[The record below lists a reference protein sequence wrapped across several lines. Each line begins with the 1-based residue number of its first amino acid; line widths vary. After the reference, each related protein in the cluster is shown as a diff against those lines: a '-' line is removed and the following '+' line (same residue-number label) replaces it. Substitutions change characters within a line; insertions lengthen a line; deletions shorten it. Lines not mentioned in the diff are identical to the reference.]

1 MFRRTAAIC
10 AIMMVVLLV
19 LSCANIGTPDGGP
32 YDEDPPKVVRTSPKQ
47 YATNTRTKKIILEFD
62 ENVKLDNAAE
72 KVMVS
77 PPQLEMP
84 EINAMGRRI
93 TIELMDTLKDS
104 TTYTIDFSDAIED
117 NNESNP
123 MGDYAFAFSTG
134 DRIDTF
140 QMSGT
145 VLNAENLEPIKG
157 ILVGLYSNM
166 EDSAFRTQPFERVS
180 RTNGSGHF
188 TIKGIA
194 PGEYRAYALTD
205 QNQNFL
211 FDQKSEQ
218 IAFSDRKLTPSA
230 KPDIR
235 PDTIWHDSIH
245 YDSIVMRPYMHFFP
259 DDIVLLAFLEKGQ
272 DHYLMKKERDL
283 LHRFTITFSSP
294 SDTLPRIV
302 SDDFDTS
309 TAFVVDANATN
320 DTITYWIRD
329 SLIYYNDTLNMR
341 LYYMG
346 TDTNGVLVQMVDTM
360 ELASKISKERFDKQR
375 AKEYEEWAKQSK
387 KDAEA
392 EAKKKAREAKRKEQ
406 EIPKNAEPLNQ
417 PKNPDSLD
425 NRENIEN
432 LENLDSLDSL
442 ENLDSL
448 SNPAPLDSIGQ
459 PETTDTDS
467 DKKKAKKKK
476 KKDYDFDEE
485 NFVVPP
491 MPETFL
497 NVRVS
502 STNGM
507 APDQN
512 IQFVFEEPIDT
523 FDINAF
529 HFSIQVD
536 STFKPAD
543 FIIQRDSIN
552 KKKFTF
558 YAEWLPDTTYQ
569 LDIDTGAF
577 VSMYGRRME
586 GSKKTIKM
594 KSLDAFSALFVNLD
608 NFKGNGVVE
617 LLSGT
622 DKVVKRAKAVDGRAD
637 FFFIQP
643 GEYYVRMFDDRN
655 RNGIWDTGEY
665 DSHTQPEDMYYYHKV
680 LNLRAMWEVSEH
692 WNPTSR
698 PRNEQKPTK
707 LIKQKPDKQKSA
719 KSRNAEREKEKKNR
733 K

>member
-1 MFRRTAAIC
+1 
-10 AIMMVVLLV
+10 MVVLLV

-32 YDEDPPKVVRTSPKQ
+32 YDEDPPKVVRTSPKE
-47 YATNTRTKKIILEFD
+47 YATNTRTKKIVLEFD
-62 ENVKLDNAAE
+62 ENIKLDNATE

-84 EINAMGRRI
+84 EISAMGKRI

-117 NNESNP
+117 NNEGNP

-157 ILVGLYSNM
+157 ILVGLYSEK
-166 EDSAFRTQPFERVS
+166 EDSVFRTKSFERVS

-218 IAFSDRKLTPSA
+218 IAFSDRLLTPSA

-235 PDTIWHDSIH
+235 PDTVWHDSIH
-245 YDSIVMRPYMHFFP
+245 YDSIVMTPYMHFFP
-259 DDIVLLAFLEKGQ
+259 DDIVLLAFTETGQ
-272 DHYLMKKERDL
+272 DQYLLKKEREVL
-283 LHRFTITFSSP
+283 NKFTICFSAP
-294 SDTLPRIV
+294 RDTLPLIV
-302 SDDFDTS
+302 ATDFDAS
-309 TAFVVDANATN
+309 TAFVTDANQTN

-329 SLIYYNDTLNMR
+329 SLIYYNDTLNML

-360 ELASKISKERFDKQR
+360 ELVSKVSKERFDKQR
-375 AKEYEEWAKQSK
+375 KREYEDWAKQSK

-392 EAKKKAREAKRKEQ
+392 EAKKKAREMRKKEEDAK
-406 EIPKNAEPLNQ
+406 AEA
-417 PKNPDSLD
+417 KAKGET
-425 NRENIEN
+425 ENTEST
-432 LENLDSLDSL
+432 E
-442 ENLDSL
+442 E
-448 SNPAPLDSIGQ
+448 PQQTEQ
-459 PETTDTDS
+459 PEEESEQPELSEESEKSEDAKKS
-467 DKKKAKKKK
+467 EQSEKKKGKK
-476 KKDYDFDEE
+476 KKDYDFDAD

-491 MPETFL
+491 MPETFVG
-497 NVRVS
+497 VRVS
-502 STNGM
+502 STSAM

-512 IQFVFEEPIDT
+512 IEFIFEEPIDT

-529 HFSIQVD
+529 HFTIQVD
-536 STFKPAD
+536 STFQPAD
-543 FIIQRDSIN
+543 FMILRDSIN
-552 KKKFTF
+552 IKKFTF
-558 YAEWLPDTTYQ
+558 YAEWMPDTTYQ
-569 LDIDTGAF
+569 LQIDTGAF
-577 VSMYGRRME
+577 VSIYGHRMA
-586 GSKKTIKM
+586 GQKKSIKI
-594 KSLDAFSALFVNLD
+594 KSLDTYSALFVNLD

-617 LLSGT
+617 LLKAG
-622 DKVVKRAKAVDGRAD
+622 DKVVKSARAIDNRAD
-637 FFFIQP
+637 FFFITP
-643 GEYYVRMFDDRN
+643 GDYYIRMFDDRN
-655 RNGIWDTGEY
+655 RNGKWDTGEF
-665 DSHTQPEDMYYYHKV
+665 DSHTQPEDMYYYHKE

-692 WNPTSR
+692 WTPTAR
-698 PRNEQKPTK
+698 PRNEQKPEK

-719 KSRNAEREKEKKNR
+719 KTRNEQRAKDKQNKK
-733 K
+733 

>member
-1 MFRRTAAIC
+1 
-10 AIMMVVLLV
+10 MVVLLV

-32 YDEDPPKVVRTSPKQ
+32 YDEDPPKVVRTSPKE
-47 YATNTRTKKIILEFD
+47 YATNTRTKKIVLEFD
-62 ENVKLDNAAE
+62 ENIKLDNATE

-84 EINAMGRRI
+84 EISAMGKRI

-117 NNESNP
+117 NNEGNP

-157 ILVGLYSNM
+157 ILVGLYSEK
-166 EDSAFRTQPFERVS
+166 EDSVFRTKSFERVS

-218 IAFSDRKLTPSA
+218 IAFSDRLLTPSA

-235 PDTIWHDSIH
+235 PDTVWHDSIH
-245 YDSIVMRPYMHFFP
+245 YDSIVMTPYMHFFP
-259 DDIVLLAFLEKGQ
+259 DDIVLLAFTETGQ
-272 DHYLMKKERDL
+272 DQYLLKKEREVL
-283 LHRFTITFSSP
+283 NKFTICFSAP
-294 SDTLPRIV
+294 RDTLPLIV
-302 SDDFDTS
+302 ATDFDAS
-309 TAFVVDANATN
+309 TAFVTDANQTN

-329 SLIYYNDTLNMR
+329 SLIYYNDTLNML

-360 ELASKISKERFDKQR
+360 ELVSKVSKERFDKQR
-375 AKEYEEWAKQSK
+375 KREYEDWAKQSK

-392 EAKKKAREAKRKEQ
+392 EAKKKAREMRKKEEDAK
-406 EIPKNAEPLNQ
+406 AEA
-417 PKNPDSLD
+417 KAKGET
-425 NRENIEN
+425 ENTETS
-432 LENLDSLDSL
+432 E
-442 ENLDSL
+442 E
-448 SNPAPLDSIGQ
+448 PQQTEQ
-459 PETTDTDS
+459 PEEESEQPELSEESEKSEDAKKS
-467 DKKKAKKKK
+467 EQSEKKKGKK
-476 KKDYDFDEE
+476 KKDYDFDAD

-491 MPETFL
+491 MPETFVG
-497 NVRVS
+497 VRVS
-502 STNGM
+502 STSAM

-512 IQFVFEEPIDT
+512 IEFIFEEPIDT

-529 HFSIQVD
+529 HFTIQVD
-536 STFKPAD
+536 STFQPAD
-543 FIIQRDSIN
+543 FMILRDSIN
-552 KKKFTF
+552 IKKFTF
-558 YAEWLPDTTYQ
+558 YAEWMPDTTYQ
-569 LDIDTGAF
+569 LQIDTGAF
-577 VSMYGRRME
+577 VSIYGHRMA
-586 GSKKTIKM
+586 GQKKSIKI
-594 KSLDAFSALFVNLD
+594 KSLDTYSALFVNLD

-617 LLSGT
+617 LLKAG
-622 DKVVKRAKAVDGRAD
+622 DKVVKSARAIDNRAD
-637 FFFIQP
+637 FFFITP
-643 GEYYVRMFDDRN
+643 GDYYIRMFDDRN
-655 RNGIWDTGEY
+655 RNGKWDTGEF
-665 DSHTQPEDMYYYHKV
+665 DSHTQPEDMYYYHKE

-692 WNPTSR
+692 WTPTAR
-698 PRNEQKPTK
+698 PRNEQKPEK

-719 KSRNAEREKEKKNR
+719 KTRNEQRAKDKQNKK
-733 K
+733 

>member
-1 MFRRTAAIC
+1 
-10 AIMMVVLLV
+10 MVVLLV

-32 YDEDPPKVVRTSPKQ
+32 YDEDPPKVVRTSPKE
-47 YATNTRTKKIILEFD
+47 YATNTRTKKIVLEFD
-62 ENVKLDNAAE
+62 ENIKLDNATE

-84 EINAMGRRI
+84 EISAMGKRI

-117 NNESNP
+117 NNEGNP

-157 ILVGLYSNM
+157 ILVGLYSEK
-166 EDSAFRTQPFERVS
+166 EDSVFRTKSFERVS

-218 IAFSDRKLTPSA
+218 IAFSDRLLTPSA

-235 PDTIWHDSIH
+235 PDTVWHDSIH
-245 YDSIVMRPYMHFFP
+245 YDSIVMTPYMHFFP
-259 DDIVLLAFLEKGQ
+259 DDIVLLAFTETGQ
-272 DHYLMKKERDL
+272 DQYLLKKEREVL
-283 LHRFTITFSSP
+283 NKFTICFSAP
-294 SDTLPRIV
+294 RDTLPLIV
-302 SDDFDTS
+302 ATDFDAS
-309 TAFVVDANATN
+309 TAFVTDANQTN

-329 SLIYYNDTLNMR
+329 SLIYYNDTLNML

-346 TDTNGVLVQMVDTM
+346 TDTNGILVQMVDTM
-360 ELASKISKERFDKQR
+360 ELVSKVSKERFDKQR
-375 AKEYEEWAKQSK
+375 KREYEDWAKQSK

-392 EAKKKAREAKRKEQ
+392 EAKKKAREMRKKEEDAK
-406 EIPKNAEPLNQ
+406 AEA
-417 PKNPDSLD
+417 KAKGET
-425 NRENIEN
+425 ENTEST
-432 LENLDSLDSL
+432 E
-442 ENLDSL
+442 E
-448 SNPAPLDSIGQ
+448 PQQTEQ
-459 PETTDTDS
+459 PEEES
-467 DKKKAKKKK
+467 EQPELSEESEKSEYAKKSEQSEKKKGKK
-476 KKDYDFDEE
+476 KKDYDFDAD

-491 MPETFL
+491 MPETFVG
-497 NVRVS
+497 VRVS
-502 STNGM
+502 STSAM

-512 IQFVFEEPIDT
+512 IEFIFEEPIDT

-529 HFSIQVD
+529 HFTIQVD
-536 STFKPAD
+536 STFQPAD
-543 FIIQRDSIN
+543 FMILRDSIN
-552 KKKFTF
+552 IKKFTF
-558 YAEWLPDTTYQ
+558 YAEWMPDTTYQ
-569 LDIDTGAF
+569 LQIDTGAF
-577 VSMYGRRME
+577 VSIYGHRMA
-586 GSKKTIKM
+586 GQKKSIKI
-594 KSLDAFSALFVNLD
+594 KSLDTYSALFVNLD

-617 LLSGT
+617 LLKAG
-622 DKVVKRAKAVDGRAD
+622 DKVVKSARAIDNRAD
-637 FFFIQP
+637 FFFITP
-643 GEYYVRMFDDRN
+643 GDYYIRMFDDRN
-655 RNGIWDTGEY
+655 RNGKWDTGEF
-665 DSHTQPEDMYYYHKV
+665 DSHTQPEDMYYYHKE

-692 WNPTSR
+692 WTPTAR
-698 PRNEQKPTK
+698 PRNEQKPEK

-719 KSRNAEREKEKKNR
+719 KTRNEQRAKDKQNKK
-733 K
+733 

>member
-1 MFRRTAAIC
+1 MFRRTASIC
-10 AIMMVVLLV
+10 AVMMVVLLV

-32 YDEDPPKVVRTSPKQ
+32 YDEDPPKVVRTSPKE
-47 YATNTRTKKIILEFD
+47 YATNTRTKKIVLEFD
-62 ENVKLDNAAE
+62 ENIKLDNATE

-84 EINAMGRRI
+84 EISAMGKRI

-117 NNESNP
+117 NNEGNP

-157 ILVGLYSNM
+157 ILVGLYSEK
-166 EDSAFRTQPFERVS
+166 EDSVFRTKSFERVS

-218 IAFSDRKLTPSA
+218 IAFSDRLLTPSA

-235 PDTIWHDSIH
+235 PDTVWHDSIH
-245 YDSIVMRPYMHFFP
+245 YDSIVMTPYMHFFP
-259 DDIVLLAFLEKGQ
+259 DDIVLLAFTETGQ
-272 DHYLMKKERDL
+272 DQYLLKKEREVL
-283 LHRFTITFSSP
+283 NKFTICFSAP
-294 SDTLPRIV
+294 RDTLPLIV
-302 SDDFDTS
+302 ATDFDAS
-309 TAFVVDANATN
+309 TAFVTDANQTN

-329 SLIYYNDTLNMR
+329 SLIYYNDTLNML

-360 ELASKISKERFDKQR
+360 ELVSKVSKERFDKQR
-375 AKEYEEWAKQSK
+375 KREYEDWAKQSK

-392 EAKKKAREAKRKEQ
+392 EAKKKARELRKKEEDAK
-406 EIPKNAEPLNQ
+406 AEA
-417 PKNPDSLD
+417 KAKGET
-425 NRENIEN
+425 ENTESTEEPQ
-432 LENLDSLDSL
+432 LTE
-442 ENLDSL
+442 
-448 SNPAPLDSIGQ
+448 Q
-459 PETTDTDS
+459 PEEESEQPELSEESEKSEDAKKS
-467 DKKKAKKKK
+467 EQSEKKKGKK
-476 KKDYDFDEE
+476 KKDYDFDAD

-491 MPETFL
+491 MPETFVG
-497 NVRVS
+497 VRVS
-502 STNGM
+502 STSAM

-512 IQFVFEEPIDT
+512 IEFIFEEPIDT

-529 HFSIQVD
+529 HFTIQVD
-536 STFKPAD
+536 STFQPAD
-543 FIIQRDSIN
+543 FMILRDSIN
-552 KKKFTF
+552 IKKFTF
-558 YAEWLPDTTYQ
+558 YAEWMPDTTYQ
-569 LDIDTGAF
+569 LQIDTGAF
-577 VSMYGRRME
+577 VSIYGHRMA
-586 GSKKTIKM
+586 GQKKSIKI
-594 KSLDAFSALFVNLD
+594 KSLDTYSALFVNLD

-617 LLSGT
+617 LLKAG
-622 DKVVKRAKAVDGRAD
+622 DKVVKSAPAIDNRAD
-637 FFFIQP
+637 FFFITP
-643 GEYYVRMFDDRN
+643 GDYYIRMFDDRN
-655 RNGIWDTGEY
+655 RNGKWDTGEF
-665 DSHTQPEDMYYYHKV
+665 DSHTQPEDMYYYHKE

-692 WNPTSR
+692 WTPTAR
-698 PRNEQKPTK
+698 PRNEQKPEK

-719 KSRNAEREKEKKNR
+719 KTRNEQRAKDKQNKK
-733 K
+733 

>member
-1 MFRRTAAIC
+1 
-10 AIMMVVLLV
+10 MMVVLLV

-32 YDEDPPKVVRTSPKQ
+32 YDEDPPKVVRTSPKE
-47 YATNTRTKKIILEFD
+47 YATNTRTKKIVLEFD
-62 ENVKLDNAAE
+62 ENIKLDNATE

-84 EINAMGRRI
+84 EISAMGKRI

-117 NNESNP
+117 NNEGNP

-157 ILVGLYSNM
+157 ILVGLYSEK
-166 EDSAFRTQPFERVS
+166 EDSVFRTKSFERVS

-218 IAFSDRKLTPSA
+218 IAFSDRLLTPSA
-230 KPDIR
+230 QPDIR
-235 PDTIWHDSIH
+235 PDTVWHDSIH
-245 YDSIVMRPYMHFFP
+245 YDSIVMTPYMHFFP
-259 DDIVLLAFLEKGQ
+259 DDIVLLAFTETGQ
-272 DHYLMKKERDL
+272 DQYLMKKEREVL
-283 LHRFTITFSSP
+283 NKFTICFSAP
-294 SDTLPRIV
+294 RDTLPLIV
-302 SDDFDTS
+302 ASDFDAS
-309 TAFVVDANATN
+309 TAFVADANQTN

-329 SLIYYNDTLNMR
+329 SLIYYNDTLNML

-360 ELASKISKERFDKQR
+360 ELVSKISKERFDKQR
-375 AKEYEEWAKQSK
+375 NKEYEEWAKQSK

-392 EAKKKAREAKRKEQ
+392 EAKKKAREMRKKEEEAKAEAKAKGETENTESTELSEETEQ
-406 EIPKNAEPLNQ
+406 PEQSSEAEPSG
-417 PKNPDSLD
+417 K
-425 NRENIEN
+425 
-432 LENLDSLDSL
+432 
-442 ENLDSL
+442 
-448 SNPAPLDSIGQ
+448 
-459 PETTDTDS
+459 PEQS
-467 DKKKAKKKK
+467 EKKKGKK
-476 KKDYDFDEE
+476 KKDYDFDAD

-491 MPETFL
+491 MPEKFVG
-497 NVRVS
+497 VRVS
-502 STNGM
+502 STSAM

-512 IQFVFEEPIDT
+512 IEFIFEEPIDT

-529 HFSIQVD
+529 HFAIQVD
-536 STFKPAD
+536 STYRPTD
-543 FIIQRDSIN
+543 FMIVRDSIN
-552 KKKFTF
+552 IKKFTF

-569 LDIDTGAF
+569 LQIDTGAF
-577 VSMYGRRME
+577 VSIYGHRME
-586 GSKKTIKM
+586 GTKKNIKI
-594 KSLDAFSALFVNLD
+594 KSLDTYSALFVNLD

-617 LLSGT
+617 LLKPG
-622 DKVVKRAKAVDGRAD
+622 DKVVKSIRAIDNRAD
-637 FFFIQP
+637 FFFIPP
-643 GEYYVRMFDDRN
+643 GEYYIRMFDDRN
-655 RNGIWDTGEY
+655 RNGKWDTGEF
-665 DSHTQPEDMYYYHKV
+665 DSHTQPEDMYYYHKE

-692 WNPTSR
+692 WVPTAR
-698 PRNEQKPTK
+698 PRNEQKPAK

-719 KSRNAEREKEKKNR
+719 KSRNAEREKEKKG
-733 K
+733 KK

>member
-1 MFRRTAAIC
+1 
-10 AIMMVVLLV
+10 MMVVLLV

-32 YDEDPPKVVRTSPKQ
+32 YDEDPPKVVRTSPKE
-47 YATNTRTKKIILEFD
+47 YATNTRTKKIVLEFD
-62 ENVKLDNAAE
+62 ENIKLDNATE

-84 EINAMGRRI
+84 EISAMGKRI

-117 NNESNP
+117 NNEGNP

-157 ILVGLYSNM
+157 ILVGLYSEK
-166 EDSAFRTQPFERVS
+166 EDSVFRTKSFERVS

-218 IAFSDRKLTPSA
+218 IAFSDRLLTPSA

-235 PDTIWHDSIH
+235 PDTVWHDSIH
-245 YDSIVMRPYMHFFP
+245 YDSIVMTPYMHFFP
-259 DDIVLLAFLEKGQ
+259 DDIVLLAFTETGQ
-272 DHYLMKKERDL
+272 DQYLLKKEREVL
-283 LHRFTITFSSP
+283 NKFTICFSAP
-294 SDTLPRIV
+294 RDTLPLIV
-302 SDDFDTS
+302 ATDFDAS
-309 TAFVVDANATN
+309 TAFVTDANQTN

-329 SLIYYNDTLNMR
+329 SLIYYNDTLNML

-360 ELASKISKERFDKQR
+360 ELVSKVSKERFDKQR
-375 AKEYEEWAKQSK
+375 KREYEDWAKQSK

-392 EAKKKAREAKRKEQ
+392 EAKKKAREMRKKEEDAK
-406 EIPKNAEPLNQ
+406 AEA
-417 PKNPDSLD
+417 KAKGET
-425 NRENIEN
+425 ENTETS
-432 LENLDSLDSL
+432 E
-442 ENLDSL
+442 E
-448 SNPAPLDSIGQ
+448 PQQTEQ
-459 PETTDTDS
+459 PEEESEQPELSEESEKSEDAKKS
-467 DKKKAKKKK
+467 EQSEKKKGKK
-476 KKDYDFDEE
+476 KKDYDFDAD

-491 MPETFL
+491 MPETFVG
-497 NVRVS
+497 VRVS
-502 STNGM
+502 STSAM

-512 IQFVFEEPIDT
+512 IEFIFEEPIDT

-529 HFSIQVD
+529 HFTIQVD
-536 STFKPAD
+536 STFQPAD
-543 FIIQRDSIN
+543 FMILRDSIN
-552 KKKFTF
+552 IKKFTF
-558 YAEWLPDTTYQ
+558 YAEWMPDTTYQ
-569 LDIDTGAF
+569 LQIDTGAF
-577 VSMYGRRME
+577 VSIYGHRMA
-586 GSKKTIKM
+586 GQKKSIKI
-594 KSLDAFSALFVNLD
+594 KSLDTYSALFVNLD

-617 LLSGT
+617 LLKAG
-622 DKVVKRAKAVDGRAD
+622 DKVVKSARAIDNRAD
-637 FFFIQP
+637 FFFITP
-643 GEYYVRMFDDRN
+643 GDYYIRMFDDRN
-655 RNGIWDTGEY
+655 RNGKWDTGEF
-665 DSHTQPEDMYYYHKV
+665 DSHTQPEDMYYYHKE

-692 WNPTSR
+692 WTPTAR
-698 PRNEQKPTK
+698 PRNEQKPEK

-719 KSRNAEREKEKKNR
+719 KTRNEQRAKDKQNKK
-733 K
+733 

>member
-1 MFRRTAAIC
+1 
-10 AIMMVVLLV
+10 MMVVLLV
-19 LSCANIGTPDGGP
+19 LSCANIGSPDGGP
-32 YDEDPPKVVRTSPKQ
+32 YDEDPPKVVRTSPKE
-47 YATNTRTKKIILEFD
+47 YATNTRTKKIVLEFD
-62 ENVKLDNAAE
+62 ENIKLDNATE

-84 EINAMGRRI
+84 EISAMGKRI

-117 NNESNP
+117 NNEGNP

-157 ILVGLYSNM
+157 ILVGLYSEK
-166 EDSAFRTQPFERVS
+166 EDSVFRTKSFERVS

-218 IAFSDRKLTPSA
+218 IAFSDRLLTPSA

-235 PDTIWHDSIH
+235 PDTVWHDSIH
-245 YDSIVMRPYMHFFP
+245 YDSIVMTPYMHFFP
-259 DDIVLLAFLEKGQ
+259 DDIVLLAFTETGQ
-272 DHYLMKKERDL
+272 DQYLLKKEREVL
-283 LHRFTITFSSP
+283 NKFTICFSAP
-294 SDTLPRIV
+294 RDTLPLIV
-302 SDDFDTS
+302 ATDFDAS
-309 TAFVVDANATN
+309 TAFVTDANQTN

-329 SLIYYNDTLNMR
+329 SLIYYNDTLNML

-360 ELASKISKERFDKQR
+360 ELVSKVSKERFDKQR
-375 AKEYEEWAKQSK
+375 KREYEDWAKQSK

-392 EAKKKAREAKRKEQ
+392 EAKKKAREMRKE
-406 EIPKNAEPLNQ
+406 EDAKAEA
-417 PKNPDSLD
+417 KAKGET
-425 NRENIEN
+425 ENTEST
-432 LENLDSLDSL
+432 E
-442 ENLDSL
+442 E
-448 SNPAPLDSIGQ
+448 PQQTEQ
-459 PETTDTDS
+459 PEEESEQPELSEESEKSEDAKKS
-467 DKKKAKKKK
+467 EQSEKKKGKK
-476 KKDYDFDEE
+476 KKDYDFDAD

-491 MPETFL
+491 MPETFVG
-497 NVRVS
+497 VRVS
-502 STNGM
+502 STSAM

-512 IQFVFEEPIDT
+512 IEFIFEEPIDT

-529 HFSIQVD
+529 HFTIQVD
-536 STFKPAD
+536 STFQPAD
-543 FIIQRDSIN
+543 FMILRDSIN
-552 KKKFTF
+552 IKKFTF
-558 YAEWLPDTTYQ
+558 YAEWMPDTTYQ
-569 LDIDTGAF
+569 LQIDTGAF
-577 VSMYGRRME
+577 VSIYGHRMA
-586 GSKKTIKM
+586 GQKKSIKI
-594 KSLDAFSALFVNLD
+594 KSLDTYSALFVNLD

-617 LLSGT
+617 LLKAG
-622 DKVVKRAKAVDGRAD
+622 DKVVKSARAIDNRAD
-637 FFFIQP
+637 FFFITP
-643 GEYYVRMFDDRN
+643 GDYYIRMFDDRN
-655 RNGIWDTGEY
+655 RNGKWDTGEF
-665 DSHTQPEDMYYYHKV
+665 DSHTQPEDMYYYHKE

-692 WNPTSR
+692 WTPTAR
-698 PRNEQKPTK
+698 PRNEQKPEK

-719 KSRNAEREKEKKNR
+719 KTRNEQRAKDKQNKK
-733 K
+733 

>member
-1 MFRRTAAIC
+1 
-10 AIMMVVLLV
+10 MMVVLLV

-32 YDEDPPKVVRTSPKQ
+32 YDEDPPKVVRTSPKE
-47 YATNTRTKKIILEFD
+47 YATNTRTKKIVLEFD
-62 ENVKLDNAAE
+62 ENIKLDNATE

-84 EINAMGRRI
+84 EISAMGKRI

-117 NNESNP
+117 NNEGNP

-157 ILVGLYSNM
+157 ILVGLYSEK
-166 EDSAFRTQPFERVS
+166 EDSVFRTKSFERVS

-218 IAFSDRKLTPSA
+218 IAFSDRLLTPSA

-235 PDTIWHDSIH
+235 PDTVWHDSIH
-245 YDSIVMRPYMHFFP
+245 YDSIVMTPYMHFFP
-259 DDIVLLAFLEKGQ
+259 DDIVLLAFTETGQ
-272 DHYLMKKERDL
+272 DQYLLKKEREVL
-283 LHRFTITFSSP
+283 NKFTICFSAP
-294 SDTLPRIV
+294 RDTLPLIV
-302 SDDFDTS
+302 ATDFDAS
-309 TAFVVDANATN
+309 TAFVTDANQTN

-329 SLIYYNDTLNMR
+329 SLIYYNDTLNML

-360 ELASKISKERFDKQR
+360 ELVSKVSKERFDKQR
-375 AKEYEEWAKQSK
+375 KREYEDWAKQSK

-392 EAKKKAREAKRKEQ
+392 EAKKKARELRKKEEDAK
-406 EIPKNAEPLNQ
+406 AEA
-417 PKNPDSLD
+417 KAKGET
-425 NRENIEN
+425 ENTETT
-432 LENLDSLDSL
+432 E
-442 ENLDSL
+442 E
-448 SNPAPLDSIGQ
+448 PQQTEQ
-459 PETTDTDS
+459 PEEESEQPELSEESEKSEDAKKS
-467 DKKKAKKKK
+467 EQSEKKKGKK
-476 KKDYDFDEE
+476 KKDYDFDAD

-491 MPETFL
+491 MPETFVG
-497 NVRVS
+497 VRVS
-502 STNGM
+502 STSAM

-512 IQFVFEEPIDT
+512 IEFIFEEPIDT

-529 HFSIQVD
+529 HFTIQVD
-536 STFKPAD
+536 STFQPAD
-543 FIIQRDSIN
+543 FMILRDSIN
-552 KKKFTF
+552 IKKFTF
-558 YAEWLPDTTYQ
+558 YAEWMPDTTYQ
-569 LDIDTGAF
+569 LQIDTGAF
-577 VSMYGRRME
+577 VSIYGHRMA
-586 GSKKTIKM
+586 GQKKSIKI
-594 KSLDAFSALFVNLD
+594 KSLDTYSALFVNLD

-617 LLSGT
+617 LLKAG
-622 DKVVKRAKAVDGRAD
+622 DKVVKSARAIDNRAD
-637 FFFIQP
+637 FFFITP
-643 GEYYVRMFDDRN
+643 GDYYIRMFDDRN
-655 RNGIWDTGEY
+655 RNGKWDTGEF
-665 DSHTQPEDMYYYHKV
+665 DSHTQPEDMYYYHKE

-692 WNPTSR
+692 WTPTAR
-698 PRNEQKPTK
+698 PRNEQKPEK

-719 KSRNAEREKEKKNR
+719 KTRNEQRAKDKQNKK
-733 K
+733 

>member
-1 MFRRTAAIC
+1 
-10 AIMMVVLLV
+10 MMVVLLV

-32 YDEDPPKVVRTSPKQ
+32 YDEDPPKVVRTSPKE
-47 YATNTRTKKIILEFD
+47 YATNTRTKKIVLEFD
-62 ENVKLDNAAE
+62 ENIKLDNATE

-84 EINAMGRRI
+84 EISAMGKRI

-117 NNESNP
+117 NNEGNP

-134 DRIDTF
+134 NRIDTF

-157 ILVGLYSNM
+157 ILVGLYSEK
-166 EDSAFRTQPFERVS
+166 EDSVFRTKSFERVS

-218 IAFSDRKLTPSA
+218 IAFSDRLLTPSA

-235 PDTIWHDSIH
+235 PDTVWHDSIH
-245 YDSIVMRPYMHFFP
+245 YDSIVMTPYMHFFP
-259 DDIVLLAFLEKGQ
+259 DDIVLLAFTETGQ
-272 DHYLMKKERDL
+272 DQYLLKKEREVL
-283 LHRFTITFSSP
+283 NKFTICFSAP
-294 SDTLPRIV
+294 RDTLPLIV
-302 SDDFDTS
+302 ATDFDAS
-309 TAFVVDANATN
+309 TAFVTDANQTN

-329 SLIYYNDTLNMR
+329 SLIYYNDTLNML

-360 ELASKISKERFDKQR
+360 ELVSKVSKERFDKQR
-375 AKEYEEWAKQSK
+375 KREYEDWAKQSK

-392 EAKKKAREAKRKEQ
+392 EAKKKARELRKKEEDAK
-406 EIPKNAEPLNQ
+406 AEA
-417 PKNPDSLD
+417 KAKGET
-425 NRENIEN
+425 ENTESTEEPQ
-432 LENLDSLDSL
+432 LTE
-442 ENLDSL
+442 
-448 SNPAPLDSIGQ
+448 Q
-459 PETTDTDS
+459 PEEESEQPELSEESEKSEDAKKS
-467 DKKKAKKKK
+467 EQSEKKKGKK
-476 KKDYDFDEE
+476 KKDYDFDAD

-491 MPETFL
+491 MPETFVG
-497 NVRVS
+497 VRVS
-502 STNGM
+502 STSAM

-512 IQFVFEEPIDT
+512 IEFIFEEPIDT

-529 HFSIQVD
+529 HFTIQVD
-536 STFKPAD
+536 STFQPAD
-543 FIIQRDSIN
+543 FMILRDSIN
-552 KKKFTF
+552 IKKFTF
-558 YAEWLPDTTYQ
+558 YAEWMPDTTYQ
-569 LDIDTGAF
+569 LQIDTGAF
-577 VSMYGRRME
+577 VSIYGHRMA
-586 GSKKTIKM
+586 GQKKSIKI
-594 KSLDAFSALFVNLD
+594 KSLDTYSALFVNLD

-617 LLSGT
+617 LLKAG
-622 DKVVKRAKAVDGRAD
+622 DKVVKSARAIDNRAD
-637 FFFIQP
+637 FFFITP
-643 GEYYVRMFDDRN
+643 GDYYIRMFDDRN
-655 RNGIWDTGEY
+655 RNGKWDTGEF
-665 DSHTQPEDMYYYHKV
+665 DSHTQPEDMYYYHKE

-692 WNPTSR
+692 WTPTAR
-698 PRNEQKPTK
+698 PRNEQKPEK

-719 KSRNAEREKEKKNR
+719 KTRNEQRAKDKQNKK
-733 K
+733 

>member
-1 MFRRTAAIC
+1 
-10 AIMMVVLLV
+10 MVVLLV

-32 YDEDPPKVVRTSPKQ
+32 YDEDPPKVVRTSPKE
-47 YATNTRTKKIILEFD
+47 YATNTRTKKIVLEFD
-62 ENVKLDNAAE
+62 ENIKLDNATE

-84 EINAMGRRI
+84 EISAMGKRI

-117 NNESNP
+117 NNEGNP

-157 ILVGLYSNM
+157 ILVGLYSEK
-166 EDSAFRTQPFERVS
+166 EDSVFRTKSFERVS

-218 IAFSDRKLTPSA
+218 IAFSDRLLTPSA

-235 PDTIWHDSIH
+235 PDTVWHDSIH
-245 YDSIVMRPYMHFFP
+245 YDSIVMTPYMHFFP
-259 DDIVLLAFLEKGQ
+259 DDIVLLAFTETGQ
-272 DHYLMKKERDL
+272 DQYLLKKEREVL
-283 LHRFTITFSSP
+283 NKFTICFSAP
-294 SDTLPRIV
+294 RDTLPLIV
-302 SDDFDTS
+302 ATDFDAS
-309 TAFVVDANATN
+309 TAFVTDANQTN

-329 SLIYYNDTLNMR
+329 SLIYYNDTLNML

-360 ELASKISKERFDKQR
+360 ELVSKVSKERFDKQR
-375 AKEYEEWAKQSK
+375 KREYEDWAKQSK

-392 EAKKKAREAKRKEQ
+392 EAKKKARELRKKEEDAK
-406 EIPKNAEPLNQ
+406 AEA
-417 PKNPDSLD
+417 KAKGET
-425 NRENIEN
+425 ENTETS
-432 LENLDSLDSL
+432 E
-442 ENLDSL
+442 E
-448 SNPAPLDSIGQ
+448 PQQTEQ
-459 PETTDTDS
+459 PEEESEQPELSEESEKSEDAKKS
-467 DKKKAKKKK
+467 EQSEKKKGKK
-476 KKDYDFDEE
+476 KKDYDFDAD

-491 MPETFL
+491 MPETFVG
-497 NVRVS
+497 VRVS
-502 STNGM
+502 STSAM

-512 IQFVFEEPIDT
+512 IEFIFEEPIDT

-529 HFSIQVD
+529 HFTIQVD
-536 STFKPAD
+536 STFQPAD
-543 FIIQRDSIN
+543 FMILRDSIN
-552 KKKFTF
+552 IKKFTF
-558 YAEWLPDTTYQ
+558 YAEWMPDTTYQ
-569 LDIDTGAF
+569 LQIDTGAF
-577 VSMYGRRME
+577 VSIYGHRMA
-586 GSKKTIKM
+586 GQKKSIKI
-594 KSLDAFSALFVNLD
+594 KSLDTYSALFVNLD

-617 LLSGT
+617 LLKAG
-622 DKVVKRAKAVDGRAD
+622 DKVVKSARAIDNRAD
-637 FFFIQP
+637 FFFITP
-643 GEYYVRMFDDRN
+643 GDYYIRMFDDRN
-655 RNGIWDTGEY
+655 RNGKWDTGEF
-665 DSHTQPEDMYYYHKV
+665 DSHTQPEDMYYYHKE

-692 WNPTSR
+692 WTPTAR
-698 PRNEQKPTK
+698 PRNEQKPEK

-719 KSRNAEREKEKKNR
+719 KTRNEQRAKDKQNKK
-733 K
+733 

>member
-1 MFRRTAAIC
+1 
-10 AIMMVVLLV
+10 MVVLLV

-32 YDEDPPKVVRTSPKQ
+32 YDEDPPKVVRTSPKE
-47 YATNTRTKKIILEFD
+47 YATNTRTKKIVLEFD
-62 ENVKLDNAAE
+62 ENIKLDNATE

-84 EINAMGRRI
+84 EISAMGKRI

-117 NNESNP
+117 NNEGNP

-157 ILVGLYSNM
+157 ILVGLYSEK
-166 EDSAFRTQPFERVS
+166 EDSVFRTKSFERVS

-218 IAFSDRKLTPSA
+218 IAFSDRLLTPSA

-235 PDTIWHDSIH
+235 PDTVWHDSIH
-245 YDSIVMRPYMHFFP
+245 YDSIVMTPYMHFFP
-259 DDIVLLAFLEKGQ
+259 DDIVLLAFTETGQ
-272 DHYLMKKERDL
+272 DQYLLKKEREVL
-283 LHRFTITFSSP
+283 NKFTICFSAP
-294 SDTLPRIV
+294 RDTLPLIV
-302 SDDFDTS
+302 ATDFDAS
-309 TAFVVDANATN
+309 TAFVTDANQTN

-329 SLIYYNDTLNMR
+329 SLIYYNDTLNML

-360 ELASKISKERFDKQR
+360 ELVSKVSKERFDKQR
-375 AKEYEEWAKQSK
+375 KREYEDWAKQSK

-392 EAKKKAREAKRKEQ
+392 EAKKKARELRKKEEDAK
-406 EIPKNAEPLNQ
+406 AEA
-417 PKNPDSLD
+417 KAKGET
-425 NRENIEN
+425 ENTEST
-432 LENLDSLDSL
+432 E
-442 ENLDSL
+442 E
-448 SNPAPLDSIGQ
+448 PQQTEQ
-459 PETTDTDS
+459 PEEESEQPELSEESEKSEDAKKS
-467 DKKKAKKKK
+467 EQSEKKKGKK
-476 KKDYDFDEE
+476 KKDYDFDAD

-491 MPETFL
+491 MPETFVG
-497 NVRVS
+497 VRVS
-502 STNGM
+502 STSAM

-512 IQFVFEEPIDT
+512 IEFIFEEPIDT

-529 HFSIQVD
+529 HFTIQVD
-536 STFKPAD
+536 STFQPAD
-543 FIIQRDSIN
+543 FMILRDSIN
-552 KKKFTF
+552 IKKFTF
-558 YAEWLPDTTYQ
+558 YAEWMPDTTYQ
-569 LDIDTGAF
+569 LQIDTGAF
-577 VSMYGRRME
+577 VSIYGHRMA
-586 GSKKTIKM
+586 GQKKSIKI
-594 KSLDAFSALFVNLD
+594 KSLDTYSALFVNLD

-617 LLSGT
+617 LLKAG
-622 DKVVKRAKAVDGRAD
+622 DKVVKSARAIDNRAD
-637 FFFIQP
+637 FFFITP
-643 GEYYVRMFDDRN
+643 GDYYIRMFDDRN
-655 RNGIWDTGEY
+655 RNGKWDTGEF
-665 DSHTQPEDMYYYHKV
+665 DSHTQPEDMYYYHKE

-692 WNPTSR
+692 WTPTAR
-698 PRNEQKPTK
+698 PRNEQKPEK

-719 KSRNAEREKEKKNR
+719 KTRNEQRAKDKQNKK
-733 K
+733 

>member
-1 MFRRTAAIC
+1 
-10 AIMMVVLLV
+10 MVVLLV

-32 YDEDPPKVVRTSPKQ
+32 YDEDPPKVVRTSPKE
-47 YATNTRTKKIILEFD
+47 YATNTRTKKIVLEFD
-62 ENVKLDNAAE
+62 ENIKLDNATE

-84 EINAMGRRI
+84 EISAMGKRI

-117 NNESNP
+117 NNEGNP

-157 ILVGLYSNM
+157 ILVGLYSEK
-166 EDSAFRTQPFERVS
+166 EDSVFRTKSFERVS

-218 IAFSDRKLTPSA
+218 IAFSDRLLTPSA

-235 PDTIWHDSIH
+235 PDTVWHDSIH
-245 YDSIVMRPYMHFFP
+245 YDSIVMTPYMHFFP
-259 DDIVLLAFLEKGQ
+259 DDIVLLAFTETGQ
-272 DHYLMKKERDL
+272 DQYLLKKEREVL
-283 LHRFTITFSSP
+283 NKFTICFSAP
-294 SDTLPRIV
+294 RDTLPLIV
-302 SDDFDTS
+302 ATDFDAS
-309 TAFVVDANATN
+309 TAFVTDANQTN

-329 SLIYYNDTLNMR
+329 SLIYYNDTLNML

-360 ELASKISKERFDKQR
+360 ELVSKVSKERFDKQR
-375 AKEYEEWAKQSK
+375 KREYEDWAKQSK

-392 EAKKKAREAKRKEQ
+392 EAKKKAREIRKKEEDAK
-406 EIPKNAEPLNQ
+406 AEA
-417 PKNPDSLD
+417 KAKGET
-425 NRENIEN
+425 ENTEST
-432 LENLDSLDSL
+432 E
-442 ENLDSL
+442 E
-448 SNPAPLDSIGQ
+448 PQQTEQ
-459 PETTDTDS
+459 PEEESEQPELSEESEKSEDAQKS
-467 DKKKAKKKK
+467 EQSEKKKGKK
-476 KKDYDFDEE
+476 KKDYDFDAD

-491 MPETFL
+491 MPETFVG
-497 NVRVS
+497 VRVS
-502 STNGM
+502 STSAM

-512 IQFVFEEPIDT
+512 IEFIFEEPIDT

-529 HFSIQVD
+529 HFTIQVD
-536 STFKPAD
+536 STFQPAD
-543 FIIQRDSIN
+543 FMILRDSIN
-552 KKKFTF
+552 IKKFTF
-558 YAEWLPDTTYQ
+558 YAEWMPDTTYQ
-569 LDIDTGAF
+569 LQIDTGAF
-577 VSMYGRRME
+577 VSIYGHRMA
-586 GSKKTIKM
+586 GQKKSIKI
-594 KSLDAFSALFVNLD
+594 KSLDTYSALFVNLD

-617 LLSGT
+617 LLKAG
-622 DKVVKRAKAVDGRAD
+622 DKVVKSARAIDNRAD
-637 FFFIQP
+637 FFFITP
-643 GEYYVRMFDDRN
+643 GDYYIRMFDDRN
-655 RNGIWDTGEY
+655 RNGKWDTGEF
-665 DSHTQPEDMYYYHKV
+665 DSHTQPEDMYYYHKE

-692 WNPTSR
+692 WTPTAR
-698 PRNEQKPTK
+698 PRNEQKPEK

-719 KSRNAEREKEKKNR
+719 KTRNEQRAKDKQNKK
-733 K
+733 

>member
-1 MFRRTAAIC
+1 
-10 AIMMVVLLV
+10 MVVLLV

-32 YDEDPPKVVRTSPKQ
+32 YDEDPPKVVRTSPKE
-47 YATNTRTKKIILEFD
+47 YATNTRTKKIVLEFD
-62 ENVKLDNAAE
+62 ENIKLDNATE

-84 EINAMGRRI
+84 EISAMGKRI

-117 NNESNP
+117 NNEGNP

-157 ILVGLYSNM
+157 ILVGLYSEK
-166 EDSAFRTQPFERVS
+166 EDSVFRTKSFERVS

-218 IAFSDRKLTPSA
+218 IAFSDRLLTPSA

-235 PDTIWHDSIH
+235 PDTVWHDSIH
-245 YDSIVMRPYMHFFP
+245 YDSIVMTPYMHFFP
-259 DDIVLLAFLEKGQ
+259 DDIVLLAFTETGQ
-272 DHYLMKKERDL
+272 DQYLLKKEREVL
-283 LHRFTITFSSP
+283 NKFTICFSAP
-294 SDTLPRIV
+294 RDTLPLIV
-302 SDDFDTS
+302 ATDFDAS
-309 TAFVVDANATN
+309 TAFVTDANQTN

-329 SLIYYNDTLNMR
+329 SLIYYNDTLNML

-360 ELASKISKERFDKQR
+360 ELVSKVSKERFDKQR
-375 AKEYEEWAKQSK
+375 KREYEDWAKQSK

-392 EAKKKAREAKRKEQ
+392 EAKKKARELRKKEEDAK
-406 EIPKNAEPLNQ
+406 AEA
-417 PKNPDSLD
+417 KAKGET
-425 NRENIEN
+425 ENTESTEEPQ
-432 LENLDSLDSL
+432 LTE
-442 ENLDSL
+442 
-448 SNPAPLDSIGQ
+448 Q
-459 PETTDTDS
+459 PEEESEQPELSEESEKSEDAKKS
-467 DKKKAKKKK
+467 EQSEKKKGKK
-476 KKDYDFDEE
+476 KKDYDFDAD

-491 MPETFL
+491 MPETFVG
-497 NVRVS
+497 VRVS
-502 STNGM
+502 STSAM

-512 IQFVFEEPIDT
+512 IEFIFEEPIDT

-529 HFSIQVD
+529 HFTIQVD
-536 STFKPAD
+536 STFQPAD
-543 FIIQRDSIN
+543 FMILRDSIN
-552 KKKFTF
+552 IKKFTF
-558 YAEWLPDTTYQ
+558 YAEWMPDTTYQ
-569 LDIDTGAF
+569 LQIDTGAF
-577 VSMYGRRME
+577 VSIYGHRMA
-586 GSKKTIKM
+586 GQKKSIKI
-594 KSLDAFSALFVNLD
+594 KSLDTYSALFVNLD

-617 LLSGT
+617 LLKAG
-622 DKVVKRAKAVDGRAD
+622 DKVVKSAPAIDNRAD
-637 FFFIQP
+637 FFFITP
-643 GEYYVRMFDDRN
+643 GDYYIRMFDDRN
-655 RNGIWDTGEY
+655 RNGKWDTGEF
-665 DSHTQPEDMYYYHKV
+665 DSHTQPEDMYYYHKE

-692 WNPTSR
+692 WTPTAR
-698 PRNEQKPTK
+698 PRNEQKPEK

-719 KSRNAEREKEKKNR
+719 KTRNEQRAKDKQNKK
-733 K
+733 

>member
-1 MFRRTAAIC
+1 MFRRTASIC
-10 AIMMVVLLV
+10 AIMMVLMLV
-19 LSCANIGTPDGGP
+19 ISCANIGSPDGGP
-32 YDEDPPKVVRTSPKQ
+32 YDEDPPRVIHTSPKE
-47 YATNTRTKKIILEFD
+47 YATNTRTKKIVLDFD
-62 ENVKLDNAAE
+62 ENIKLDNATE
-72 KVMVS
+72 KMMVS

-84 EINAMGRRI
+84 EISTMGKRI
-93 TIELMDTLKDS
+93 TIELMDTLKDN

-117 NNESNP
+117 NNEGNP

-134 DRIDTF
+134 ERIDTF

-157 ILVGLYSNM
+157 ILVGLHSNP
-166 EDSAFRTQPFERVS
+166 EDSMFRTQPFERVS

-188 TIKGIA
+188 TIKGIG
-194 PGEYRAYALTD
+194 PGDFRAFALTD

-218 IAFSDRKLTPSA
+218 VAFSDRILTPSV
-230 KPDIR
+230 KPDVR
-235 PDTIWHDSIH
+235 PDTVWHDSIH
-245 YDSIVMRPYMHFFP
+245 YDSIVMTPYMHFFP
-259 DDIVLLAFLEKGQ
+259 DDIILLAFTETGQ
-272 DHYLMKKERDL
+272 DHYLSKKEREVL
-283 LHRFTITFSSP
+283 NKFTITFSSP
-294 SDTLPRIV
+294 CDTLPLIV
-302 SDDFDTS
+302 AQDFDP
-309 TAFVVDANATN
+309 AKEFVIDANATN

-329 SLIYYNDTLNMR
+329 SLIYYNDTLNML

-375 AKEYEEWAKQSK
+375 NREYEEWAKQSK

-392 EAKKKAREAKRKEQ
+392 EAKKKAREMRRKE
-406 EIPKNAEPLNQ
+406 EEAKAEAKAKTEEAESEKPEE
-417 PKNPDSLD
+417 S
-425 NRENIEN
+425 E
-432 LENLDSLDSL
+432 
-442 ENLDSL
+442 L
-448 SNPAPLDSIGQ
+448 SEQDEQ
-459 PETTDTDS
+459 PESTEQSELSEKSEKS
-467 DKKKAKKKK
+467 DKKKGKK

-491 MPETFL
+491 MPETFVG
-497 NVRVS
+497 VRTS
-502 STNGM
+502 STSSM

-512 IQFVFEEPIDT
+512 IDFTFEEPIDT

-536 STFKPAD
+536 STYRPAD
-543 FIIQRDSIN
+543 FMILRDSVNI
-552 KKKFTF
+552 KKFTF

-569 LDIDTGAF
+569 LEIDTGAF
-577 VSMYGRRME
+577 VSIYGKRME
-586 GSKKTIKM
+586 GTKKNIKM
-594 KSLDAFSALFVNLD
+594 KKLDSFSTLFVYLD
-608 NFKGNGVVE
+608 NFKGNGIVE
-617 LLSGT
+617 LLNAS
-622 DKVVKRAKAVDGRAD
+622 DKVVKKTQAIENRAE
-637 FFFIQP
+637 FYFIQP

-655 RNGIWDTGEY
+655 RNGVWDTG
-665 DSHTQPEDMYYYHKV
+665 DFNSHTQPEDVYYYHKA

-719 KSRNAEREKEKKNR
+719 KSRNAEREKEKQGK

>member
-1 MFRRTAAIC
+1 
-10 AIMMVVLLV
+10 MMVVLLV

-32 YDEDPPKVVRTSPKQ
+32 YDEDPPKVVRTSPKE
-47 YATNTRTKKIILEFD
+47 YATNTRTKKIVLEFD
-62 ENVKLDNAAE
+62 ENIKLDNATE

-84 EINAMGRRI
+84 EISAMGKRI

-117 NNESNP
+117 NNEGNP

-157 ILVGLYSNM
+157 ILVGLYSEK
-166 EDSAFRTQPFERVS
+166 EDSVFRTKSFERVS

-218 IAFSDRKLTPSA
+218 IAFSDRLLTPSA

-235 PDTIWHDSIH
+235 PDTVWHDSIH
-245 YDSIVMRPYMHFFP
+245 YDSIVMTPYMHFFP
-259 DDIVLLAFLEKGQ
+259 DDIVLLAFTETGQ
-272 DHYLMKKERDL
+272 DQYLLKKEREVL
-283 LHRFTITFSSP
+283 NKFTICFSAP
-294 SDTLPRIV
+294 RDTLPLIV
-302 SDDFDTS
+302 ATDFDAS
-309 TAFVVDANATN
+309 TAFVTDANQTN

-329 SLIYYNDTLNMR
+329 SLIYYNDTLNML

-360 ELASKISKERFDKQR
+360 ELVSKVSKERFDKQR
-375 AKEYEEWAKQSK
+375 KREYEDWAKQSK

-392 EAKKKAREAKRKEQ
+392 EAKKKAREMRKKEEDAK
-406 EIPKNAEPLNQ
+406 AEA
-417 PKNPDSLD
+417 KAKGET
-425 NRENIEN
+425 ENTEST
-432 LENLDSLDSL
+432 E
-442 ENLDSL
+442 E
-448 SNPAPLDSIGQ
+448 PQQTEQ
-459 PETTDTDS
+459 PEEESEQPELSEESEKSEDAKKS
-467 DKKKAKKKK
+467 EQSEKKKGKK
-476 KKDYDFDEE
+476 KKDYDFDAD

-491 MPETFL
+491 MPETFVG
-497 NVRVS
+497 VRVS
-502 STNGM
+502 STSAM

-512 IQFVFEEPIDT
+512 IEFIFEEPIDT

-529 HFSIQVD
+529 HFTIQVD
-536 STFKPAD
+536 STFQPAD
-543 FIIQRDSIN
+543 FMILRDSIN
-552 KKKFTF
+552 IKKFTF
-558 YAEWLPDTTYQ
+558 YAEWMPDTTYQ
-569 LDIDTGAF
+569 LQIDTGAF
-577 VSMYGRRME
+577 VSIYGHRMA
-586 GSKKTIKM
+586 GQKKSIKI
-594 KSLDAFSALFVNLD
+594 KSLDTYSALFVNLD

-617 LLSGT
+617 LLKAG
-622 DKVVKRAKAVDGRAD
+622 DKVVKSARAIDNRAD
-637 FFFIQP
+637 FFFITP
-643 GEYYVRMFDDRN
+643 GDYYIRMFDDRN
-655 RNGIWDTGEY
+655 RNGKWDTGEF
-665 DSHTQPEDMYYYHKV
+665 DSHTQPEDMYYYHKE

-692 WNPTSR
+692 WTPTAR
-698 PRNEQKPTK
+698 PRNEQKPEK

-719 KSRNAEREKEKKNR
+719 KTRNEQRAKDKQNKK
-733 K
+733 

>member
-1 MFRRTAAIC
+1 
-10 AIMMVVLLV
+10 MVVLLV

-32 YDEDPPKVVRTSPKQ
+32 YDEDPPKVVRTSPKE
-47 YATNTRTKKIILEFD
+47 YATNTRTKKIVLEFD
-62 ENVKLDNAAE
+62 ENIKLDNATE

-84 EINAMGRRI
+84 EISAMGKRI

-117 NNESNP
+117 NNEGNP

-157 ILVGLYSNM
+157 ILVGLYSEK
-166 EDSAFRTQPFERVS
+166 EDSVFRTKSFERVS

-218 IAFSDRKLTPSA
+218 IAFSDRLLTPSA

-235 PDTIWHDSIH
+235 PDTVWHDSIH
-245 YDSIVMRPYMHFFP
+245 YDSIVMTPYMHFFP
-259 DDIVLLAFLEKGQ
+259 DDIVLLAFTETGQ
-272 DHYLMKKERDL
+272 DQYLLKKEREVL
-283 LHRFTITFSSP
+283 NKFTICFSAP
-294 SDTLPRIV
+294 RDTLPLIV
-302 SDDFDTS
+302 ATDFDAS
-309 TAFVVDANATN
+309 TAFVTDANQTN

-329 SLIYYNDTLNMR
+329 SLIYYNDTLNML

-360 ELASKISKERFDKQR
+360 ELVSKVSKERFDKQR
-375 AKEYEEWAKQSK
+375 KREYEDWAKQSK

-392 EAKKKAREAKRKEQ
+392 EAKKKARELRKKEEDAK
-406 EIPKNAEPLNQ
+406 AEA
-417 PKNPDSLD
+417 KAKGET
-425 NRENIEN
+425 ENTETS
-432 LENLDSLDSL
+432 E
-442 ENLDSL
+442 E
-448 SNPAPLDSIGQ
+448 PQQTEQ
-459 PETTDTDS
+459 PEEESEQPELSEESEKSEDAKKS
-467 DKKKAKKKK
+467 EQSEKKKGKK
-476 KKDYDFDEE
+476 KKDYDFDAD

-491 MPETFL
+491 MPETFVG
-497 NVRVS
+497 VRVS
-502 STNGM
+502 STSAM

-512 IQFVFEEPIDT
+512 IEFIFEEPIDT

-529 HFSIQVD
+529 HFTIQVD
-536 STFKPAD
+536 STFQPAD
-543 FIIQRDSIN
+543 FMILRDSIN
-552 KKKFTF
+552 IKKFTF
-558 YAEWLPDTTYQ
+558 YAEWMPDTTYQ
-569 LDIDTGAF
+569 LQIDTGAF
-577 VSMYGRRME
+577 VSIYGHRMA
-586 GSKKTIKM
+586 GQKKSIKI
-594 KSLDAFSALFVNLD
+594 KSLDTYSALFVNLD

-617 LLSGT
+617 LLKAG
-622 DKVVKRAKAVDGRAD
+622 DKVVKSARAIDNRAD
-637 FFFIQP
+637 FFFITP
-643 GEYYVRMFDDRN
+643 GDYYIRMFDDRN
-655 RNGIWDTGEY
+655 RNGKWDTGEF
-665 DSHTQPEDMYYYHKV
+665 DSHTQPEDMYYYHKE

-692 WNPTSR
+692 WTPTAR
-698 PRNEQKPTK
+698 PRTEQKPEK

-719 KSRNAEREKEKKNR
+719 KTRNEQRAKDKQNKK
-733 K
+733 

>member
-1 MFRRTAAIC
+1 MFRRTASIC
-10 AIMMVVLLV
+10 AVMMVVLLV

-32 YDEDPPKVVRTSPKQ
+32 YDEDPPKVVRTSPKE
-47 YATNTRTKKIILEFD
+47 YATNTRTKKIVLEFD
-62 ENVKLDNAAE
+62 ENIKLDNATE

-84 EINAMGRRI
+84 EISAMGKRI

-117 NNESNP
+117 NNEGNP

-157 ILVGLYSNM
+157 ILVGLYSEK
-166 EDSAFRTQPFERVS
+166 EDSVFRTKSFERVS

-218 IAFSDRKLTPSA
+218 IAFSDRLLTPSA

-235 PDTIWHDSIH
+235 PDTVWHDSIH
-245 YDSIVMRPYMHFFP
+245 YDSIVMTPYMHFFP
-259 DDIVLLAFLEKGQ
+259 DDIVLLAFTETGQ
-272 DHYLMKKERDL
+272 DQYLLKKEREVL
-283 LHRFTITFSSP
+283 NKFTICFSAP
-294 SDTLPRIV
+294 RDTLPLIV
-302 SDDFDTS
+302 ATDFDAS
-309 TAFVVDANATN
+309 TAFVTDANQTN

-329 SLIYYNDTLNMR
+329 SLIYYNDTLNML

-360 ELASKISKERFDKQR
+360 ELVSKVSKERFDKQR
-375 AKEYEEWAKQSK
+375 KREYEDWAKQSK

-392 EAKKKAREAKRKEQ
+392 EAKKKARELRKKEEDAK
-406 EIPKNAEPLNQ
+406 AEA
-417 PKNPDSLD
+417 KAKGET
-425 NRENIEN
+425 ENTETS
-432 LENLDSLDSL
+432 E
-442 ENLDSL
+442 E
-448 SNPAPLDSIGQ
+448 PQQTEQ
-459 PETTDTDS
+459 PEEESEQPELSEESEKSEDAKKS
-467 DKKKAKKKK
+467 EQSEKKKGKK
-476 KKDYDFDEE
+476 KKDYDFDAD

-491 MPETFL
+491 MPETFVG
-497 NVRVS
+497 VRVS
-502 STNGM
+502 STSAM

-512 IQFVFEEPIDT
+512 IEFIFEEPIDT

-529 HFSIQVD
+529 HFTIQVD
-536 STFKPAD
+536 STFQPAD
-543 FIIQRDSIN
+543 FMILRDSIN
-552 KKKFTF
+552 IKKFTF
-558 YAEWLPDTTYQ
+558 YAEWMPDTTYQ
-569 LDIDTGAF
+569 LQIDTGAF
-577 VSMYGRRME
+577 VSIYGHRMA
-586 GSKKTIKM
+586 GQKKSIKI
-594 KSLDAFSALFVNLD
+594 KSLDTYSALFVNLD

-617 LLSGT
+617 LLKAG
-622 DKVVKRAKAVDGRAD
+622 DKVVKSARAIDNRAD
-637 FFFIQP
+637 FFFITP
-643 GEYYVRMFDDRN
+643 GDYYIRMFDDRN
-655 RNGIWDTGEY
+655 RNGKWDTGEF
-665 DSHTQPEDMYYYHKV
+665 DSHTQPEDMYYYHKE

-692 WNPTSR
+692 WTPTAR
-698 PRNEQKPTK
+698 PRNEQKPEK

-719 KSRNAEREKEKKNR
+719 KTRNEQRAKDKQNKK
-733 K
+733 

>member
-1 MFRRTAAIC
+1 
-10 AIMMVVLLV
+10 MVVLLV

-32 YDEDPPKVVRTSPKQ
+32 YDEDPPKVVRTSPKE
-47 YATNTRTKKIILEFD
+47 YATNTRTKKIVLEFD
-62 ENVKLDNAAE
+62 ENIKLDNATE

-84 EINAMGRRI
+84 EISAMGKRI

-117 NNESNP
+117 NNEGNP

-157 ILVGLYSNM
+157 ILVGLYSEK
-166 EDSAFRTQPFERVS
+166 EDSVFRTKSFERVS

-218 IAFSDRKLTPSA
+218 IAFSDRLLTPSA

-235 PDTIWHDSIH
+235 PDTVWHDSIH
-245 YDSIVMRPYMHFFP
+245 YDSIVMTPYMHFFP
-259 DDIVLLAFLEKGQ
+259 DDIVLLAFTETGQ
-272 DHYLMKKERDL
+272 DQYLLKKEREVL
-283 LHRFTITFSSP
+283 NKFTICFSAP
-294 SDTLPRIV
+294 RDTLPLIV
-302 SDDFDTS
+302 ATDFDAS
-309 TAFVVDANATN
+309 TAFVTDANQTN

-329 SLIYYNDTLNMR
+329 SLIYYNDTLNML

-360 ELASKISKERFDKQR
+360 ELVSKVSKERFDKQR
-375 AKEYEEWAKQSK
+375 KREYEDWAKQSK

-392 EAKKKAREAKRKEQ
+392 EAKKKARELRKKEEDAK
-406 EIPKNAEPLNQ
+406 AEA
-417 PKNPDSLD
+417 KAKGET
-425 NRENIEN
+425 ENTETT
-432 LENLDSLDSL
+432 E
-442 ENLDSL
+442 E
-448 SNPAPLDSIGQ
+448 PQQTEQ
-459 PETTDTDS
+459 PEEESEQPELSEESEKSEDAKKS
-467 DKKKAKKKK
+467 EQSEKKKGKK
-476 KKDYDFDEE
+476 KKDYDFDAD

-491 MPETFL
+491 MPETFVG
-497 NVRVS
+497 VRVS
-502 STNGM
+502 STSAM

-512 IQFVFEEPIDT
+512 IEFIFEEPIDT

-529 HFSIQVD
+529 HFTIQVD
-536 STFKPAD
+536 STFQPAD
-543 FIIQRDSIN
+543 FMILRDSIN
-552 KKKFTF
+552 IKKFTF
-558 YAEWLPDTTYQ
+558 YAEWMPDTTYQ
-569 LDIDTGAF
+569 LQIDTGAF
-577 VSMYGRRME
+577 VSIYGHRMA
-586 GSKKTIKM
+586 GQKKSIKI
-594 KSLDAFSALFVNLD
+594 KSLDTYSALFVNLD

-617 LLSGT
+617 LLKAG
-622 DKVVKRAKAVDGRAD
+622 DKVVKSARAIDNRAD
-637 FFFIQP
+637 FFFITP
-643 GEYYVRMFDDRN
+643 GDYYIRMFDDRN
-655 RNGIWDTGEY
+655 RNGKWDTGEF
-665 DSHTQPEDMYYYHKV
+665 DSHTQPEDMYYYHKE

-692 WNPTSR
+692 WTPTAR
-698 PRNEQKPTK
+698 PRNEQKPEK

-719 KSRNAEREKEKKNR
+719 KTRNEQRAKDKQNKK
-733 K
+733 

>member
-1 MFRRTAAIC
+1 
-10 AIMMVVLLV
+10 MMVVLLV

-32 YDEDPPKVVRTSPKQ
+32 YDDDPPKVVRTSPKE
-47 YATNTRTKKIILEFD
+47 YATNTRTKKIVLEFD
-62 ENVKLDNAAE
+62 ENIKLDNATE

-84 EINAMGRRI
+84 EISAMGKRI

-117 NNESNP
+117 NNEGNP

-157 ILVGLYSNM
+157 ILVGLYSEK
-166 EDSAFRTQPFERVS
+166 EDSVFRTKSFERVS

-218 IAFSDRKLTPSA
+218 IAFSDRLLTPSA

-235 PDTIWHDSIH
+235 PDTVWHDSIH
-245 YDSIVMRPYMHFFP
+245 YDSIVMTPYMHFFP
-259 DDIVLLAFLEKGQ
+259 DDIVLLAFTETGQ
-272 DHYLMKKERDL
+272 DQYLLKKEREVL
-283 LHRFTITFSSP
+283 NKFTICFSAP
-294 SDTLPRIV
+294 RDTLPLIV
-302 SDDFDTS
+302 ATDFDAS
-309 TAFVVDANATN
+309 TAFVTDANQTN

-329 SLIYYNDTLNMR
+329 SLIYYNDTLNML

-360 ELASKISKERFDKQR
+360 ELVSKVSKERFDKQR
-375 AKEYEEWAKQSK
+375 KREYEDWAKQSK

-392 EAKKKAREAKRKEQ
+392 EAKKKAREMRKKEEDAK
-406 EIPKNAEPLNQ
+406 AEA
-417 PKNPDSLD
+417 KAKGET
-425 NRENIEN
+425 ENTETS
-432 LENLDSLDSL
+432 E
-442 ENLDSL
+442 E
-448 SNPAPLDSIGQ
+448 PQQTEQ
-459 PETTDTDS
+459 PEEESEQPELSEESEKSEDAKKS
-467 DKKKAKKKK
+467 EQSEKKKGKK
-476 KKDYDFDEE
+476 KKDYDFDAD

-491 MPETFL
+491 MPETFVG
-497 NVRVS
+497 VRVS
-502 STNGM
+502 STSAM

-512 IQFVFEEPIDT
+512 IEFIFEEPIDT

-529 HFSIQVD
+529 HFTIQVD
-536 STFKPAD
+536 STFQPAD
-543 FIIQRDSIN
+543 FMILRDSIN
-552 KKKFTF
+552 IKKFTF
-558 YAEWLPDTTYQ
+558 YAEWMPDTTYQ
-569 LDIDTGAF
+569 LQIDTGAF
-577 VSMYGRRME
+577 VSIYGHRMA
-586 GSKKTIKM
+586 GQKKSIKI
-594 KSLDAFSALFVNLD
+594 KSLDTYSALFVNLD

-617 LLSGT
+617 LLKAG
-622 DKVVKRAKAVDGRAD
+622 DKVVKSARAIDNRAD
-637 FFFIQP
+637 FFFITP
-643 GEYYVRMFDDRN
+643 GDYYIRMFDDRN
-655 RNGIWDTGEY
+655 RNGKWDTGEF
-665 DSHTQPEDMYYYHKV
+665 DSHTQPEDMYYYHKE

-692 WNPTSR
+692 WTPTAR
-698 PRNEQKPTK
+698 PRNEQKPEK

-719 KSRNAEREKEKKNR
+719 KTRNEQRAKDKQNKK
-733 K
+733 

>member
-1 MFRRTAAIC
+1 
-10 AIMMVVLLV
+10 MVVLLV
-19 LSCANIGTPDGGP
+19 LSCANIGSPDGGP
-32 YDEDPPKVVRTSPKQ
+32 YDEDPPKVVRTSPKE
-47 YATNTRTKKIILEFD
+47 YATNTRTKKIVLEFD
-62 ENVKLDNAAE
+62 ENIKLDNATE

-84 EINAMGRRI
+84 EISAMGKRI

-117 NNESNP
+117 NNEGNP

-157 ILVGLYSNM
+157 ILVGLYSEK
-166 EDSAFRTQPFERVS
+166 EDSVFRTKSFERVS

-218 IAFSDRKLTPSA
+218 IAFSDRLLTPSA

-235 PDTIWHDSIH
+235 PDTVWHDSIH
-245 YDSIVMRPYMHFFP
+245 YDSIVMTPYMHFFP
-259 DDIVLLAFLEKGQ
+259 DDIVLLAFTETGQ
-272 DHYLMKKERDL
+272 DQYLLKKEREVL
-283 LHRFTITFSSP
+283 NKFTICFSAP
-294 SDTLPRIV
+294 RDTLPLIV
-302 SDDFDTS
+302 ATDFDAS
-309 TAFVVDANATN
+309 TAFVTDANQTN

-329 SLIYYNDTLNMR
+329 SLIYYNDTLNML

-360 ELASKISKERFDKQR
+360 ELVSKVSKERFDKQR
-375 AKEYEEWAKQSK
+375 KREYEDWAKQSK

-392 EAKKKAREAKRKEQ
+392 EAKKKAREMRKE
-406 EIPKNAEPLNQ
+406 EDAKAEA
-417 PKNPDSLD
+417 KAKGET
-425 NRENIEN
+425 ENTEST
-432 LENLDSLDSL
+432 E
-442 ENLDSL
+442 E
-448 SNPAPLDSIGQ
+448 PQQTEQ
-459 PETTDTDS
+459 PEEESEQPELSEESEKSEDAKKS
-467 DKKKAKKKK
+467 EQSEKKKGKK
-476 KKDYDFDEE
+476 KKDYDFDAD

-491 MPETFL
+491 MPETFVG
-497 NVRVS
+497 VRVS
-502 STNGM
+502 STSAM

-512 IQFVFEEPIDT
+512 IEFIFEEPIDT

-529 HFSIQVD
+529 HFTIQVD
-536 STFKPAD
+536 STFQPAD
-543 FIIQRDSIN
+543 FMILRDSIN
-552 KKKFTF
+552 IKKFTF
-558 YAEWLPDTTYQ
+558 YAEWMPDTTYQ
-569 LDIDTGAF
+569 LQIDTGAF
-577 VSMYGRRME
+577 VSIYGHRMA
-586 GSKKTIKM
+586 GQKKSIKI
-594 KSLDAFSALFVNLD
+594 KSLDTYSALFVNLD

-617 LLSGT
+617 LLKAG
-622 DKVVKRAKAVDGRAD
+622 DKVVKSARAIDNRAD
-637 FFFIQP
+637 FFFITP
-643 GEYYVRMFDDRN
+643 GDYYIRMFDDRN
-655 RNGIWDTGEY
+655 RNGKWDTGEF
-665 DSHTQPEDMYYYHKV
+665 DSHTQPEDMYYYHKE

-692 WNPTSR
+692 WTPTAR
-698 PRNEQKPTK
+698 PRNEQKPEK

-719 KSRNAEREKEKKNR
+719 KTRNEQRAKDKQNKK
-733 K
+733 

>member
-1 MFRRTAAIC
+1 
-10 AIMMVVLLV
+10 MMVVLLV

-32 YDEDPPKVVRTSPKQ
+32 YDEDPPKVVRTSPKE
-47 YATNTRTKKIILEFD
+47 YATNTRTKKIVLEFD
-62 ENVKLDNAAE
+62 ENIKLDNATE

-84 EINAMGRRI
+84 EISAMGKRI

-117 NNESNP
+117 NNEGNP

-157 ILVGLYSNM
+157 ILVGLYSEK
-166 EDSAFRTQPFERVS
+166 EDSVFRTKSFERVS

-218 IAFSDRKLTPSA
+218 IAFSDRLLTPSA

-235 PDTIWHDSIH
+235 PDTVWHDSIH
-245 YDSIVMRPYMHFFP
+245 YDSIVMTPYMHFFP
-259 DDIVLLAFLEKGQ
+259 DDIVLLAFTETGQ
-272 DHYLMKKERDL
+272 DQYLLKKEREVL
-283 LHRFTITFSSP
+283 NKFTICFSAP
-294 SDTLPRIV
+294 RDTLPLIV
-302 SDDFDTS
+302 ATDFDAS
-309 TAFVVDANATN
+309 TAFVTDANQTN

-329 SLIYYNDTLNMR
+329 SLIYYNDTLNML

-346 TDTNGVLVQMVDTM
+346 TDTNGILVQMVDTM
-360 ELASKISKERFDKQR
+360 ELVSKVSKERFDKQR
-375 AKEYEEWAKQSK
+375 KREYEDWAKQSK

-392 EAKKKAREAKRKEQ
+392 EAKKKAREMRKKEEDAK
-406 EIPKNAEPLNQ
+406 AEA
-417 PKNPDSLD
+417 KAKGET
-425 NRENIEN
+425 ENTEST
-432 LENLDSLDSL
+432 E
-442 ENLDSL
+442 E
-448 SNPAPLDSIGQ
+448 PQQTEQ
-459 PETTDTDS
+459 PEEES
-467 DKKKAKKKK
+467 EQPELSEESEKSEYAKKSEQSEKKKGKK
-476 KKDYDFDEE
+476 KKDYDFDAD

-491 MPETFL
+491 MPETFVG
-497 NVRVS
+497 VRVS
-502 STNGM
+502 STSAM

-512 IQFVFEEPIDT
+512 IEFIFEEPIDT

-529 HFSIQVD
+529 HFTIQVD
-536 STFKPAD
+536 STFQPAD
-543 FIIQRDSIN
+543 FMILRDSIN
-552 KKKFTF
+552 IKKFTF
-558 YAEWLPDTTYQ
+558 YAEWMPDTTYQ
-569 LDIDTGAF
+569 LQIDTGAF
-577 VSMYGRRME
+577 VSIYGHRMA
-586 GSKKTIKM
+586 GQKKSIKI
-594 KSLDAFSALFVNLD
+594 KSLDTYSALFVNLD

-617 LLSGT
+617 LLKAG
-622 DKVVKRAKAVDGRAD
+622 DKVVKSARAIDNRAD
-637 FFFIQP
+637 FFFITP
-643 GEYYVRMFDDRN
+643 GDYYIRMFDDRN
-655 RNGIWDTGEY
+655 RNGKWDTGEF
-665 DSHTQPEDMYYYHKV
+665 DSHTQPEDMYYYHKE

-692 WNPTSR
+692 WTPTAR
-698 PRNEQKPTK
+698 PRNEQKPEK

-719 KSRNAEREKEKKNR
+719 KTRNEQRAKDKQNKK
-733 K
+733 

>member
-1 MFRRTAAIC
+1 MFRRTASIC
-10 AIMMVVLLV
+10 AVMMVVLLV

-32 YDEDPPKVVRTSPKQ
+32 YDEDPPKVVRTSPKE
-47 YATNTRTKKIILEFD
+47 YATNTRTKKIVLEFD
-62 ENVKLDNAAE
+62 ENIKLDNATE

-84 EINAMGRRI
+84 EISAMGKRI

-117 NNESNP
+117 NNEGNP

-157 ILVGLYSNM
+157 ILVGLYSEK
-166 EDSAFRTQPFERVS
+166 EDSVFRTKSFERVS

-218 IAFSDRKLTPSA
+218 IAFSDRLLTPSA

-235 PDTIWHDSIH
+235 PDTVWHDSIH
-245 YDSIVMRPYMHFFP
+245 YDSIVMTPYMHFFP
-259 DDIVLLAFLEKGQ
+259 DDIVLLAFTETGQ
-272 DHYLMKKERDL
+272 DQYLLKKEREVL
-283 LHRFTITFSSP
+283 NKFTICFSAP
-294 SDTLPRIV
+294 RDTLPLIV
-302 SDDFDTS
+302 ATDFDAS
-309 TAFVVDANATN
+309 TAFVTDANQTN

-329 SLIYYNDTLNMR
+329 SLIYYNDTLNML

-360 ELASKISKERFDKQR
+360 ELVSKVSKERFDKQR
-375 AKEYEEWAKQSK
+375 KREYEDWAKQSK

-392 EAKKKAREAKRKEQ
+392 EAKKKARELRKKEEDAK
-406 EIPKNAEPLNQ
+406 AEA
-417 PKNPDSLD
+417 KAKGET
-425 NRENIEN
+425 ENTETT
-432 LENLDSLDSL
+432 E
-442 ENLDSL
+442 E
-448 SNPAPLDSIGQ
+448 PQQTEQ
-459 PETTDTDS
+459 PEEESEQPELSEESEKSEDAKKS
-467 DKKKAKKKK
+467 EQSEKKKGKK
-476 KKDYDFDEE
+476 KKDYDFDAD

-491 MPETFL
+491 MPETFVG
-497 NVRVS
+497 VRVS
-502 STNGM
+502 STSAM

-512 IQFVFEEPIDT
+512 IEFIFEEPIDT

-529 HFSIQVD
+529 HFTIQVD
-536 STFKPAD
+536 STFQPAD
-543 FIIQRDSIN
+543 FMILRDSIN
-552 KKKFTF
+552 IKKFTF
-558 YAEWLPDTTYQ
+558 YAEWMPDTTYQ
-569 LDIDTGAF
+569 LQIDTGAF
-577 VSMYGRRME
+577 VSIYGHRMA
-586 GSKKTIKM
+586 GQKKSIKI
-594 KSLDAFSALFVNLD
+594 KSLDTYSALFVNLD

-617 LLSGT
+617 LLKAG
-622 DKVVKRAKAVDGRAD
+622 DKVVKSARAIDNRAD
-637 FFFIQP
+637 FFFITP
-643 GEYYVRMFDDRN
+643 GDYYIRMFDDRN
-655 RNGIWDTGEY
+655 RNGKWDTGEF
-665 DSHTQPEDMYYYHKV
+665 DSHTQPEDMYYYHKE

-692 WNPTSR
+692 WTPTAR
-698 PRNEQKPTK
+698 PRNEQKPEK

-719 KSRNAEREKEKKNR
+719 KTRNEQRAKDKQNKK
-733 K
+733 

>member
-1 MFRRTAAIC
+1 MFRRTASIC
-10 AIMMVVLLV
+10 AVMMVVLLV

-32 YDEDPPKVVRTSPKQ
+32 YDEDPPKVVRTSPKE
-47 YATNTRTKKIILEFD
+47 YATNTRTKKIVLEFD
-62 ENVKLDNAAE
+62 ENIKLDNATE

-84 EINAMGRRI
+84 EISAMGKRI

-117 NNESNP
+117 NNEGNP

-157 ILVGLYSNM
+157 ILVGLYSEK
-166 EDSAFRTQPFERVS
+166 EDSVFRTKSFERVS

-218 IAFSDRKLTPSA
+218 IAFSDRLLTPSA

-235 PDTIWHDSIH
+235 PDTVWHDSIH
-245 YDSIVMRPYMHFFP
+245 YDSIVMTPYMHFFP
-259 DDIVLLAFLEKGQ
+259 DDIVLLAFTETGQ
-272 DHYLMKKERDL
+272 DQYLLKKEREVL
-283 LHRFTITFSSP
+283 NKFTICFSAP
-294 SDTLPRIV
+294 RDTLPLIV
-302 SDDFDTS
+302 ATDFDAS
-309 TAFVVDANATN
+309 TAFVTDANQTN

-329 SLIYYNDTLNMR
+329 SLIYYNDTLNML

-360 ELASKISKERFDKQR
+360 ELVSKVSKERFDKQR
-375 AKEYEEWAKQSK
+375 KREYEDWAKQSK

-392 EAKKKAREAKRKEQ
+392 EAKKKAREMRKKEEDAK
-406 EIPKNAEPLNQ
+406 AEA
-417 PKNPDSLD
+417 KAKGET
-425 NRENIEN
+425 ENTETS
-432 LENLDSLDSL
+432 E
-442 ENLDSL
+442 E
-448 SNPAPLDSIGQ
+448 PQQTEQ
-459 PETTDTDS
+459 PEEESEQPELSEESEKSEDAKKS
-467 DKKKAKKKK
+467 EQSEKKKGKK
-476 KKDYDFDEE
+476 KKDYDFDAD

-491 MPETFL
+491 MPETFVG
-497 NVRVS
+497 VRVS
-502 STNGM
+502 STSAM

-512 IQFVFEEPIDT
+512 IEFIFEEPIDT

-529 HFSIQVD
+529 HFTIQVD
-536 STFKPAD
+536 STFQPAD
-543 FIIQRDSIN
+543 FMILRDSIN
-552 KKKFTF
+552 IKKFTF
-558 YAEWLPDTTYQ
+558 YAEWMPDTTYQ
-569 LDIDTGAF
+569 LQIDTGAF
-577 VSMYGRRME
+577 VSIYGHRMA
-586 GSKKTIKM
+586 GQKKSIKI
-594 KSLDAFSALFVNLD
+594 KSLDTYSALFVNLD

-617 LLSGT
+617 LLKAG
-622 DKVVKRAKAVDGRAD
+622 DKVVKSARAIDNRAD
-637 FFFIQP
+637 FFFITP
-643 GEYYVRMFDDRN
+643 GDYYIRMFDDRN
-655 RNGIWDTGEY
+655 RNGKWDTGEF
-665 DSHTQPEDMYYYHKV
+665 DSHTQPEDMYYYHKE

-692 WNPTSR
+692 WTPTAR
-698 PRNEQKPTK
+698 PRNEQKPEK

-719 KSRNAEREKEKKNR
+719 KTRNEQRAKDKQNKK
-733 K
+733 

>member
-1 MFRRTAAIC
+1 
-10 AIMMVVLLV
+10 MMVVLLV

-32 YDEDPPKVVRTSPKQ
+32 YDEDPPKVVRTSPKE
-47 YATNTRTKKIILEFD
+47 YATNTRTKKIVLEFD
-62 ENVKLDNAAE
+62 ENIKLDNATE

-84 EINAMGRRI
+84 EISAMGKRI

-117 NNESNP
+117 NNEGNP

-157 ILVGLYSNM
+157 ILVGLYSEK
-166 EDSAFRTQPFERVS
+166 EDSVFRTKSFERVS

-218 IAFSDRKLTPSA
+218 IAFSDRLLTPSA

-235 PDTIWHDSIH
+235 PDTVWHDSIH
-245 YDSIVMRPYMHFFP
+245 YDSIVMTPYMHFFP
-259 DDIVLLAFLEKGQ
+259 DDIVLLAFTETGQ
-272 DHYLMKKERDL
+272 DQYLLKKEREVL
-283 LHRFTITFSSP
+283 NKFTICFSAP
-294 SDTLPRIV
+294 RDTLPLIV
-302 SDDFDTS
+302 ATDFDAS
-309 TAFVVDANATN
+309 TAFVTDANQTN

-329 SLIYYNDTLNMR
+329 SLIYYNDTLNML

-360 ELASKISKERFDKQR
+360 ELVSKVSKERFDKQR
-375 AKEYEEWAKQSK
+375 KREYEDWAKQSK

-392 EAKKKAREAKRKEQ
+392 EAKKKARELRKKEEDAK
-406 EIPKNAEPLNQ
+406 AEA
-417 PKNPDSLD
+417 KAKGET
-425 NRENIEN
+425 ENTETS
-432 LENLDSLDSL
+432 E
-442 ENLDSL
+442 E
-448 SNPAPLDSIGQ
+448 PQQTEQ
-459 PETTDTDS
+459 PEEESEQPELSEESEKSEDAKKS
-467 DKKKAKKKK
+467 EQSEKKKGKK
-476 KKDYDFDEE
+476 KKDYDFDAD

-491 MPETFL
+491 MPETFVG
-497 NVRVS
+497 VRVS
-502 STNGM
+502 STSAM

-512 IQFVFEEPIDT
+512 IEFIFEEPIDT

-529 HFSIQVD
+529 HFTIQVD
-536 STFKPAD
+536 STFQPAD
-543 FIIQRDSIN
+543 FMILRDSIN
-552 KKKFTF
+552 IKKFTF
-558 YAEWLPDTTYQ
+558 YAEWMPDTTYQ
-569 LDIDTGAF
+569 LQIDTGAF
-577 VSMYGRRME
+577 VSIYGHRMA
-586 GSKKTIKM
+586 GQKKSIKI
-594 KSLDAFSALFVNLD
+594 KSLDTYSALFVNLD

-617 LLSGT
+617 LLKAG
-622 DKVVKRAKAVDGRAD
+622 DKVVKSARAIDNRAD
-637 FFFIQP
+637 FFFITP
-643 GEYYVRMFDDRN
+643 GDYYIRMFDDRN
-655 RNGIWDTGEY
+655 RNGKWDTGEF
-665 DSHTQPEDMYYYHKV
+665 DSHTQPEDMYYYHKE

-692 WNPTSR
+692 WTPTAR
-698 PRNEQKPTK
+698 PRNEQKPEK

-719 KSRNAEREKEKKNR
+719 KTRNEQRAKDKQNKK
-733 K
+733 

>member
-1 MFRRTAAIC
+1 MFRRTASIC
-10 AIMMVVLLV
+10 AVMMVVLLV

-32 YDEDPPKVVRTSPKQ
+32 YDEDPPKVVRTSPKE
-47 YATNTRTKKIILEFD
+47 YATNTRTKKIVLEFD
-62 ENVKLDNAAE
+62 ENIKLDNATE

-84 EINAMGRRI
+84 EISAMGKRI

-117 NNESNP
+117 NNEGNP

-157 ILVGLYSNM
+157 ILVGLYSEK
-166 EDSAFRTQPFERVS
+166 EDSVFRTKSFERVS

-218 IAFSDRKLTPSA
+218 IAFSDRLLTPSA

-235 PDTIWHDSIH
+235 PDTVWHDSIH
-245 YDSIVMRPYMHFFP
+245 YDSIVMTPYMHFFP
-259 DDIVLLAFLEKGQ
+259 DDIVLLAFTETGQ
-272 DHYLMKKERDL
+272 DQYLLKKEREVL
-283 LHRFTITFSSP
+283 NKFTICFSAP
-294 SDTLPRIV
+294 RDTLPLIV
-302 SDDFDTS
+302 ATDFDAS
-309 TAFVVDANATN
+309 TAFVTDANQTN

-329 SLIYYNDTLNMR
+329 SLIYYNDTLNML

-360 ELASKISKERFDKQR
+360 ELVSKVSKERFDKQR
-375 AKEYEEWAKQSK
+375 KREYQDWAKQSK

-392 EAKKKAREAKRKEQ
+392 EAKKKAREMRKKEEDAK
-406 EIPKNAEPLNQ
+406 AEA
-417 PKNPDSLD
+417 KAKGET
-425 NRENIEN
+425 ENTESS
-432 LENLDSLDSL
+432 E
-442 ENLDSL
+442 E
-448 SNPAPLDSIGQ
+448 PQQTEQ
-459 PETTDTDS
+459 PEEESEQPELSEESEKSEDAKKS
-467 DKKKAKKKK
+467 EQSEKKKGKK
-476 KKDYDFDEE
+476 KKDYDFDAD

-491 MPETFL
+491 MRETFVG
-497 NVRVS
+497 VRVS
-502 STNGM
+502 STSAM

-512 IQFVFEEPIDT
+512 IEFIFEEPIDT

-529 HFSIQVD
+529 HFTIQVD
-536 STFKPAD
+536 STFQPAD
-543 FIIQRDSIN
+543 FMILRDSIN
-552 KKKFTF
+552 IKKFTF
-558 YAEWLPDTTYQ
+558 YAEWMPDTTYQ
-569 LDIDTGAF
+569 LQIDTGAF
-577 VSMYGRRME
+577 VSIYGHRMA
-586 GSKKTIKM
+586 GQKKSIKI
-594 KSLDAFSALFVNLD
+594 KSLDTYSALFVNLD

-617 LLSGT
+617 LLKAG
-622 DKVVKRAKAVDGRAD
+622 DKVVKSARAIDNRAD
-637 FFFIQP
+637 FFFITP
-643 GEYYVRMFDDRN
+643 GDYYIRMFDDRN
-655 RNGIWDTGEY
+655 RNGKWDTGEF
-665 DSHTQPEDMYYYHKV
+665 DSHTQPEDMYYYHKE

-692 WNPTSR
+692 WTPTAR
-698 PRNEQKPTK
+698 PRNEQKPEK

-719 KSRNAEREKEKKNR
+719 KTRNEQRAKDKQNKK
-733 K
+733 

>member
-1 MFRRTAAIC
+1 
-10 AIMMVVLLV
+10 MMVVLLV

-32 YDEDPPKVVRTSPKQ
+32 YDEDPPKVVRTSPKE
-47 YATNTRTKKIILEFD
+47 YATNTRTKKIVLEFD
-62 ENVKLDNAAE
+62 ENIKLDNATE

-84 EINAMGRRI
+84 EISAMGKRI

-117 NNESNP
+117 NNEGNP

-157 ILVGLYSNM
+157 ILVGLYSEK
-166 EDSAFRTQPFERVS
+166 EDSVFRTKSFERVS

-218 IAFSDRKLTPSA
+218 IAFSDRLLTPSA

-235 PDTIWHDSIH
+235 PDTVWHDSIH
-245 YDSIVMRPYMHFFP
+245 YDSIVMTPYMHFFP
-259 DDIVLLAFLEKGQ
+259 DDIVLLAFTETGQ
-272 DHYLMKKERDL
+272 DQYLLKKEREVL
-283 LHRFTITFSSP
+283 NKFTICFSAP
-294 SDTLPRIV
+294 RDTLPLIV
-302 SDDFDTS
+302 ATDFDAS
-309 TAFVVDANATN
+309 TAFVTDANQTN

-329 SLIYYNDTLNMR
+329 SLIYYNDTLNML

-360 ELASKISKERFDKQR
+360 ELVSKVSKERFDKQR
-375 AKEYEEWAKQSK
+375 KREYEDWAKQSK

-392 EAKKKAREAKRKEQ
+392 EAKKKARELRKKEEDAK
-406 EIPKNAEPLNQ
+406 AEA
-417 PKNPDSLD
+417 KAKGET
-425 NRENIEN
+425 ENTESTEEPQ
-432 LENLDSLDSL
+432 LTE
-442 ENLDSL
+442 
-448 SNPAPLDSIGQ
+448 Q
-459 PETTDTDS
+459 PEEESEQPELSEESEKSEDAKKS
-467 DKKKAKKKK
+467 EQSEKKKGKK
-476 KKDYDFDEE
+476 KKDYDFDAD

-491 MPETFL
+491 MPETFVG
-497 NVRVS
+497 VRVS
-502 STNGM
+502 STSAM

-512 IQFVFEEPIDT
+512 IEFIFEEPIDT

-529 HFSIQVD
+529 HFTIQVD
-536 STFKPAD
+536 STFQPAD
-543 FIIQRDSIN
+543 FMILRDSIN
-552 KKKFTF
+552 IKKFTF
-558 YAEWLPDTTYQ
+558 YAEWMPDTTYQ
-569 LDIDTGAF
+569 LQIDTGAF
-577 VSMYGRRME
+577 VSIYGHRMA
-586 GSKKTIKM
+586 GQKKSIKI
-594 KSLDAFSALFVNLD
+594 KSLDTYSALFVNLD

-617 LLSGT
+617 LLKAG
-622 DKVVKRAKAVDGRAD
+622 DKVVKSAPAIDNRAD
-637 FFFIQP
+637 FFFITP
-643 GEYYVRMFDDRN
+643 GDYYIRMFDDRN
-655 RNGIWDTGEY
+655 RNGKWDTGEF
-665 DSHTQPEDMYYYHKV
+665 DSHTQPEDMYYYHKE

-692 WNPTSR
+692 WTPTAR
-698 PRNEQKPTK
+698 PRNEQKPEK

-719 KSRNAEREKEKKNR
+719 KTRNEQRAKDKQNKK
-733 K
+733 